1 VQAQVQAQ
9 MQAQIQAQMQM
20 QAQAQ
25 LQSHT
30 HARQMQAQA
39 QLQAQAAQAA
49 AAGAQTQPTA
59 TDTNAMMP
67 LQNDLAGAPQA
78 QVGGRDT
85 SSCDSASDNKQQ
97 LEQQWQHVAADTSA
111 VGATLPAA
119 RTKTIKDENDSA
131 S

>member
-1 VQAQVQAQ
+1 
-9 MQAQIQAQMQM
+9 
-20 QAQAQ
+20 
-25 LQSHT
+25 
-30 HARQMQAQA
+30 
-39 QLQAQAAQAA
+39 
-49 AAGAQTQPTA
+49 
-59 TDTNAMMP
+59 MMP

-85 SSCDSASDNKQQ
+85 SSSAAATAFAGDSASDNKQQ